1 MPSIVDNIARILM
14 TDTDLIF
21 FQLDQSIDWSI
32 YMTKWTA
39 CLIVLDNDISDQLL
53 TSIVVGAADVG
64 CTWFLTWGAMAD
76 SLEDRIDEILENGT
90 DDWLRIATI
99 SLTKK
104 TAEEVANFLFVAA
117 LPNRVDA
124 RCLVIGDRTVD
135 ELMKVVAN
143 QI

>member
-1 MPSIVDNIARILM
+1 M

-32 YMTKWTA
+32 HMTKSTV

-53 TSIVVGAADVG
+53 TSIVVGAMGIG

-76 SLEDRIDEILENGT
+76 SLEDRIDEILENGS

-104 TAEEVANFLFVAA
+104 TAEEAANFLFVAA

-124 RCLVIGDRTVD
+124 RYLVIGDRTVE